1 MCAQAA
7 TFYCAVDE
15 AALCARCDAAVHAN
29 PVAAR
34 HVRRALAPAR
44 AAASA
49 AAAPSAS
56 FSWGLDDAA
65 VVPQAPP
72 AAPFALH
79 AVAVSPAAADSL
91 FDDIFG
97 AGAAADLLDFEAA
110 APRAGAAFE
119 PAPPAGALRA
129 PARLADDFMV
139 PQMVMMEGGD
149 LGVGDVSY
157 LEAEEDDAFEGGD
170 FEAGDFEAD
179 DFEAD
184 AVPAPFAYAPRA
196 RAPSR
201 PAMSD
206 APSESS
212 DDFVAFASDSDDE
225 AFVPAPRRR
234 GFRAGGGAAGARK
247 ARRGGRDAPRARA
260 LAPAEP
266 EVELTREERVAR
278 YREKRARRNFR
289 KTVRY
294 ASRKAYAEVRPR
306 IKGRFVSPEE
316 FAAYR
321 AGAALPA
328 ALEDADAVVPC
339 VA

>member
-1 MCAQAA
+1 MSTSCAMCAQAA

-72 AAPFALH
+72 AALFAGP
-79 AVAVSPAAADSL
+79 AASPAAADSL

-97 AGAAADLLDFEAA
+97 AGAADLLDFEAA
-110 APRAGAAFE
+110 APLAGAAF
-119 PAPPAGALRA
+119 APPAGALRA

-157 LEAEEDDAFEGGD
+157 LEEAEEYAFEGGD
-170 FEAGDFEAD
+170 FKAD
-179 DFEAD
+179 DFEAA
-184 AVPAPFAYAPRA
+184 AVPAPFAAAPRA
-196 RAPSR
+196 RAPTR

-266 EVELTREERVAR
+266 ELELTREERVAR